1 MIASARPQIAEET
14 KRSRWDP
21 TRLRLV
27 VPIGVI
33 VAVAII
39 CIIVAVL
46 SSARRADEV
55 SLNREQELIHQ
66 AIANRGER
74 VLREVA
80 SVAGTQRAIQAIRVA
95 YDGQWV
101 DRRVGKWLENYFDH
115 DVVVVV
121 DGSDKLQYARSR
133 SSAERDPAALGGEL
147 AASLDLLRRR
157 ISTPLS
163 RAISIVAVPDL
174 LRPDGFAALIERFRN
189 RPAIV
194 AAMAVGSDSDL
205 AAGNAGTPVVIA
217 VKYIDDAMLREIGSQ
232 FQLTGLREIE
242 DPAQL
247 GGMQVTAITDALGNP
262 IVRLAWEP
270 TQPGGLIVW
279 RVLPFV
285 VIAIAGFALLVCL
298 VMRHM
303 RQTAE
308 TILAGETQ
316 LRHLAMHDP
325 VCGLPNRIYF
335 GERLESVIGKVR
347 RGGPSAAVF
356 YIDLDHFKD
365 VNDTLGHHI
374 GDALILNVTQR
385 LSRIMRG
392 DDLVARLGGDEFAI
406 ITTCPSDSYSLQ
418 ALAGRIIAAVCA
430 PYAISGHN
438 INIGA
443 SIGIAVIDRRAGDAG
458 DILRYADMA
467 LYRAKNE
474 GRNRACIY
482 DAAMDADLSQR
493 KLLEGD
499 LRQAIQTDGL
509 HSAYQPIVNA
519 SGDTMVGVE
528 ALARWTH
535 PTVGVIPPAEFI
547 PIAEHSGLIVE
558 LGEWML
564 RRACLDGKNW
574 PKLTVAVN
582 VSPLQFRRS
591 DFVDVVERILKETD
605 FDASRL
611 ELELTES
618 TLLGNLETA
627 ELSMLRLKA
636 IGVRFALDDFGTGY
650 SSLLYLRRFPF
661 DKLKID
667 SSFVQSIET
676 APDAAA
682 IVHAVVS
689 LGRGLGMR
697 VTAEGVETAEQHLFL
712 RAAGV
717 HSMQG
722 FRFGR
727 PGPAPDIAERLEI
740 AGELPRSAIPTR
752 KSRWRADAPI
762 IPGPRETRSP
772 ESIITL
778 IEHPLG
784 PSETPRS
791 VVMDSGQP
799 RSLPSGRPLRAGPVG
814 RVPE

>member
-1 MIASARPQIAEET
+1 MIASARPHIAEEN

-33 VAVAII
+33 VAVAIV
-39 CIIVAVL
+39 CIVVAVL
-46 SSARRADEV
+46 SSAKRADEV
-55 SLNREQELIHQ
+55 SLNREQELIQQ

-80 SVAGTQRAIQAIRVA
+80 SVAATQRATEAIRVN
-95 YDGQWV
+95 YDAQWV
-101 DRRVGKWLENYFDH
+101 ERRVGQWLQTYFDH

-121 DGSDKLQYARSR
+121 DGSDRVEYARSG
-133 SSAERDPAALGGEL
+133 SAGDSDAAGLHKEL

-163 RAISIVAVPDL
+163 RAISVSVVPDL
-174 LRPDGFAALIERFRN
+174 LRPDGFAALIERFRD

-194 AAMAVGSDSDL
+194 AAVAVGSDSDL
-205 AAGNAGTPVVIA
+205 AYGNAGAPIVIA
-217 VKYIDDAMLREIGSQ
+217 VKYIDDAMLREIASQ
-232 FQLTGLREIE
+232 FQLTGLREID

-247 GGMQVTAITDALGNP
+247 GDMQGTAIADTQGNP

-270 TQPGGLIVW
+270 TKPGGLIMW

-285 VIAIAGFALLVCL
+285 VIAIAGFVLLVGL

-303 RQTAE
+303 RQTTEA
-308 TILAGETQ
+308 IVAGETQ
-316 LRHLAMHDP
+316 LRHLALHDP

-335 GERLESVIGKVR
+335 GERLETVISEVR

-365 VNDTLGHHI
+365 VNDTLGHHV

-392 DDLVARLGGDEFAI
+392 EDLVARLGGDEFAI

-418 ALAGRIIAAVCA
+418 AIAGRIIAAVCA
-430 PYAISGHN
+430 PYTISGHD

-493 KLLEGD
+493 KLLESD
-499 LRQAIQTDGL
+499 LRHAIQTDGL
-509 HSAYQPIVNA
+509 NAAYQPIVNA
-519 SGDTMVGVE
+519 SGEIMVGVE

-535 PTVGVIPPAEFI
+535 PTIGVIPPAEFI

-564 RRACLDGKNW
+564 RRACLDGRNW
-574 PKLTVAVN
+574 PGLTVAVN

-591 DFVDVVERILKETD
+591 DFVDLVERILKETD
-605 FDASRL
+605 FDANRL

-618 TLLGNLETA
+618 TLLGNLDTA

-667 SSFVQSIET
+667 SSFVRSIET

-722 FRFGR
+722 YRFGR
-727 PGPAPDIAERLEI
+727 PGPAADVSARLDSPEDYRVGNPDQEI
-740 AGELPRSAIPTR
+740 ALAS
-752 KSRWRADAPI
+752 
-762 IPGPRETRSP
+762 
-772 ESIITL
+772 
-778 IEHPLG
+778 
-784 PSETPRS
+784 
-791 VVMDSGQP
+791 
-799 RSLPSGRPLRAGPVG
+799 
-814 RVPE
+814 

>member
-1 MIASARPQIAEET
+1 VITSARPQIAEDNS
-14 KRSRWDP
+14 RSRWDQA
-21 TRLRLV
+21 RLRLI

-33 VAVAII
+33 VAVAIV
-39 CIIVAVL
+39 CLLVAVVT
-46 SSARRADEV
+46 SARRANEV
-55 SLNREQELIHQ
+55 SLDREQQLIQ
-66 AIANRGER
+66 EAIAARAAR
-74 VLREVA
+74 VLREVE
-80 SVAGTQRAIQAIRVA
+80 SVAATNSATQAIRVGH
-95 YDGQWV
+95 DHQWIE
-101 DRRVGKWLENYFDH
+101 RRVGNWLEAFFDH
-115 DVVVVV
+115 DLVLVV
-121 DGSDKLQYARSR
+121 DGSDQIEYARSR
-133 SSAERDPAALGGEL
+133 TSGDLGAIDVPSGL
-147 AASLDLLRRR
+147 ATVLDLLRGR
-157 ISTPLS
+157 LS
-163 RAISIVAVPDL
+163 ALPGRAIPVVSVHDPQTPG
-174 LRPDGFAALIERFRN
+174 RSAALIENFLD

-194 AAMAVGSDSDL
+194 AAVSVGSENDL
-205 AAGNAGTPVVIA
+205 ASGNAAAPIVLS
-217 VKYIDDAMLREIGSQ
+217 VKYIDEQMLREIGGRL
-232 FQLTGLREIE
+232 QLPDLRETDE
-242 DPAQL
+242 SAPAADQ
-247 GGMQVTAITDALGNP
+247 QVTVIADAQGGAIA
-262 IVRLAWEP
+262 RLAWKP
-270 TQPGGLIVW
+270 TRPGGQIAGSA
-279 RVLPFV
+279 LPFIA
-285 VIAIAGFALLVCL
+285 IAIAGFALLGGL
-298 VMRHM
+298 VIRHT
-303 RQTAE
+303 RRTAHA
-308 TILAGETQ
+308 IAAGETQ
-316 LRHLAMHDP
+316 LRHLALHDP

-335 GERLESVIGKVR
+335 GERLETVIGEVR

-374 GDALILNVTQR
+374 GDELILNVTQR
-385 LSRIMRG
+385 LSRVMRSE
-392 DDLVARLGGDEFAI
+392 DLVARLGGDEFAI
-406 ITTCPSDSYSLQ
+406 ITSCASDSYSLQ
-418 ALAGRIIAAVCA
+418 AIAGRIISAVSA

-438 INIGA
+438 IIIGS
-443 SIGIAVIDRRAGDAG
+443 SIGIAVIDRRAGDAA

-499 LRQAIQTDGL
+499 LLQAIRNDGL
-509 HSAYQPIVNA
+509 HAAYQPIVNS

-535 PTVGVIPPAEFI
+535 PTAGVIPPMTFI

-564 RRACLDGKNW
+564 RRACLDGRDW
-574 PKLTVAVN
+574 PGLMVAVN

-591 DFVDVVERILKETD
+591 DFVDMVERILKETD
-605 FDASRL
+605 FDANRL

-667 SSFVQSIET
+667 SSFVLSIET

-697 VTAEGVETAEQHLFL
+697 VTAEGVENAEQHLFL

-722 FRFGR
+722 YRFGR
-727 PGPAPDIAERLEI
+727 PGPAADIGTRLQSPDDYRF
-740 AGELPRSAIPTR
+740 G
-752 KSRWRADAPI
+752 
-762 IPGPRETRSP
+762 SP
-772 ESIITL
+772 DQEVALAS
-778 IEHPLG
+778 
-784 PSETPRS
+784 
-791 VVMDSGQP
+791 
-799 RSLPSGRPLRAGPVG
+799 
-814 RVPE
+814 